1 MAIKLDEARIRLLT
15 IPAGNSMVLTAG
27 KFSNLVAG
35 SMNLYSNGI
44 AISNPVTANDVGFI
58 RVVGTGESDTVLEI
72 ATGDDGGNSTAEKI
86 VARQYN
92 TSNAIVR
99 EAVLLNTNGTT
110 SFPVSVTSPSF
121 IGALTGN
128 ASSSNKLIMWPNGAT
143 AANTPGL
150 YILSASAATVGNT
163 VNYSVDT
170 PNIYSETVCY
180 GTILRIKYN
189 NSSVYYTDIYS
200 DTNHNA
206 LLYKTVANGSSK
218 GWVRILDSN
227 NYNSYAPQLNGTGA
241 FGNWNISAAKLTTPR
256 AINGTNFD
264 GSSAIT
270 TANWGT
276 ARTIT
281 IGNTGKSVNGSGNV
295 SWSLSE
301 IAGNNYFVFAKP
313 SVSTGTMNDAAKF
326 YNAMGMICLTN
337 PTSGTATNVNPN
349 GGTGWHHFINLSYAD
364 GGAGSNSWITQIANP
379 AGTTD
384 LWVRSRSGE
393 TISDSKA
400 WVAPWTRIVT
410 GSNFTSVLNGTYINT
425 SGDTM
430 TGALNFANG
439 TWNNVG
445 DDAAMGDC
453 N

>member
-44 AISNPVTANDVGFI
+44 AISNPATANDVGFI

-92 TSNAIVR
+92 ASNAIVR

-128 ASSSNKLIMWPNGAT
+128 VTGNASSSSKLIMWPNGAT

-150 YILSASAATVGNT
+150 YLLPAGGATSGDTIDYN
-163 VNYSVDT
+163 VDT
-170 PNIYSETVCY
+170 PNTYSEAVCY

-200 DTNHNA
+200 DTNNSA
-206 LLYKTVANGSSK
+206 LLYKTVTNGSSN
-218 GWVRILDSN
+218 GWVRILDSK
-227 NYNSYAPQLNGTGA
+227 NYT
-241 FGNWNISAAKLTTPR
+241 NWC
-256 AINGTNFD
+256 D
-264 GSSAIT
+264 G
-270 TANWGT
+270 
-276 ARTIT
+276 RY
-281 IGNTGKSVNGSGNV
+281 V
-295 SWSLSE
+295 
-301 IAGNNYFVFAKP
+301 
-313 SVSTGTMNDAAKF
+313 
-326 YNAMGMICLTN
+326 
-337 PTSGTATNVNPN
+337 
-349 GGTGWHHFINLSYAD
+349 
-364 GGAGSNSWITQIANP
+364 
-379 AGTTD
+379 
-384 LWVRSRSGE
+384 
-393 TISDSKA
+393 
-400 WVAPWTRIVT
+400 
-410 GSNFTSVLNGTYINT
+410 NT
-425 SGDTM
+425 SGDTL
-430 TGALNFANG
+430 TGALNFKNG